1 MGITGQEVCERD
13 WKPAWASRR
22 NGEPALTTVDVDGE
36 LVARFQRGEMTA
48 FDSLFAKHQDYVY
61 HIVYGIVGSAEE
73 ARDLTQDVFL
83 QVYRSLPKFRR
94 GARFATWLYR
104 IAVNRAVDAA
114 RGSRRWRFL
123 PLLEEPSLLHRAAD
137 ASEEPEA
144 QFEQKMERSEIQTLL
159 MRCSLAHRQ
168 CIGAALLPGFVPGRD
183 RRNDGLFAVRRQSAP
198 ASRPDCIQGVLRGR
212 TWNARRNCA
221 GRGGRGKARYEQ
233 AGRSDCPVGQG
244 RNGGRSCRSIRALT
258 KSIGAS
264 RLPP

>member
-1 MGITGQEVCERD
+1 MGMTGQEICERA
-13 WKPAWASRR
+13 WKPTWGSRR

-36 LVARFQRGEMTA
+36 LVARFQRGEMAA

-83 QVYRSLPKFRR
+83 QVYRSLPQFRR

-123 PLLEEPSLLHRAAD
+123 PLLEEPSLLNRAAD

-144 QFEQKMERSEIQTLL
+144 QFEQQMEKAEIQALL
-159 MRCSLAHRQ
+159 MRCSLTHRQ
-168 CIGAALLPGFVPGRD
+168 VLALRYYRDLSLEEIAETMGCSLSAAKVRLHRARAAFKTCYVAEYGMPAGTAQDSERGAISDTGKRADRNSTSGREETE
-183 RRNDGLFAVRRQSAP
+183 AAH
-198 ASRPDCIQGVLRGR
+198 A
-212 TWNARRNCA
+212 T
-221 GRGGRGKARYEQ
+221 
-233 AGRSDCPVGQG
+233 RST
-244 RNGGRSCRSIRALT
+244 R
-258 KSIGAS
+258 
-264 RLPP
+264 